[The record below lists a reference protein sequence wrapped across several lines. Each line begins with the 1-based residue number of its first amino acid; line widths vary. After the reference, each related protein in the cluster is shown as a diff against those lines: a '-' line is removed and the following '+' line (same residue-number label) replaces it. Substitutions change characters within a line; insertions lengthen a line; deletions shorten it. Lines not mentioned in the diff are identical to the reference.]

1 MKRTLISG
9 LPSGLPA
16 DFEGLLSGGAVY
28 DSSCSPEARVY
39 YIDKDD
45 GYYLKIA
52 AAGSLRRECEMT
64 EYFHS
69 LGLGTEVLGFATVG
83 AHDLFLTRKMR
94 GEDLTHVMYLSE
106 PKRLCDTLAM
116 RLRAL
121 HDLSAEGCPVK
132 DRIGEYLARA
142 ELNFRTDNYDKS
154 HFPDSFGYGS
164 AEDAWRALSCGRHL
178 LKNEVLIHGDA
189 CLPNL
194 MYDGWR
200 FTGFIDLDGAGI
212 GDRHI
217 DLFWGAWTLCF
228 NLGTDEYRERFFDA
242 YGRDK
247 VERDKLSVVAAAEV
261 FG

>member
-64 EYFHS
+64 EYFHL

-106 PKRLCDTLAM
+106 PKRLCDLLAT
-116 RLRAL
+116 RLREL
-121 HDLSAEGCPVK
+121 HEMTTVGCPVA
-132 DRIGEYLARA
+132 DRVSEYLARA
-142 ELNFRTDNYDKS
+142 ESNFNTGCYDKS
-154 HFPDSFGYGS
+154 HFPDSFGYES
-164 AEDAWRALSCGRHL
+164 AEAAWSVLSAGRQL
-178 LKNEVLIHGDA
+178 LKSEVLIHGDY
-189 CLPNL
+189 CLPNIML
-194 MYDGWR
+194 DGWD
-200 FTGFIDLDGAGI
+200 FVGFIDVDGAGI

-217 DLFWGAWTLCF
+217 DLFWGAWSLFF
-228 NLGTDEYRERFFDA
+228 NLGTDEYRDRFFDA

-247 VERDKLSVVAAAEV
+247 IDEDALSVVAAAEV